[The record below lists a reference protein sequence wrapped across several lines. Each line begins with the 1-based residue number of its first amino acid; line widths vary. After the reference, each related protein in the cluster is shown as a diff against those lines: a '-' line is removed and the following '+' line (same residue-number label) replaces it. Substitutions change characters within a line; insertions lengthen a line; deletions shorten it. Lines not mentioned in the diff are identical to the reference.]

1 MLVHSTLPKM
11 APSPHPIRRTQD
23 GVAFFCFFFLDLL
36 KMAVNTSPI
45 TFCLFQDGPSNLLHF
60 SVPSDRLKMEKDTLL
75 ATL

>member
-11 APSPHPIRRTQD
+11 APSPHPIRPTQD
-23 GVAFFCFFFLDLL
+23 GVAFFFFLDLL

-45 TFCLFQDGPSNLLHF
+45 TFCLFQDGLSNLLHF
-60 SVPSDRLKMEKDTLL
+60 SVPSDRLKMETDTLL